1 MALIESLL
9 FGVFVIISIK
19 LFLLL
24 RKHLEMKQ
32 ILRSIPKVN
41 LFTVTGPLW
50 KPFSVDKMFE
60 NQNNL
65 PKAFGSP
72 VKFCFGPASFAVV
85 VDTPED
91 IKTIF
96 NSVKFLDKPAYYE
109 YLNLGKGLF
118 VSNDKLWAKNRKI
131 LSRAFNVKMLENS
144 IPVICEKSEKLVEK
158 MRRNIDKGEFD
169 VLEYVIDGI
178 VDTMFK
184 TILDTDASSSL
195 RNRYMK
201 FAER

>member
-1 MALIESLL
+1 MRE
-9 FGVFVIISIK
+9 
-19 LFLLL
+19 
-24 RKHLEMKQ
+24 
-32 ILRSIPKVN
+32 ILSSIPEVN
-41 LFTVTGPLW
+41 LFTVTGPLL

-72 VKFCFGPASFAVV
+72 VKFCFGPAQFTIV

-96 NSVKFLDKPAYYE
+96 NSEKLLDKPALYE

-144 IPVICEKSEKLVEK
+144 IPVICEKSEKLVNKMSEK
-158 MRRNIDKGEFD
+158 IDKGEFD
-169 VLEYVIDGI
+169 VLEYVVDGI
-178 VDTMFK
+178 LDTMFK

-195 RNRYMK
+195 RNSYMH
-201 FAER
+201 FAERSD